1 MLHMCSVTIIILLGQ
16 DNPEQCKWKGQRIEI
31 SCFFIN
37 RKKNNLYQVFWL
49 LETLTGFRVVYIKK
63 LMNDFI

>member
-37 RKKNNLYQVFWL
+37 RKKK
-49 LETLTGFRVVYIKK
+49 TIYIKY
-63 LMNDFI
+63 FGY

>member
-1 MLHMCSVTIIILLGQ
+1 LGQ
-16 DNPEQCKWKGQRIEI
+16 DNPEQCKWKGQRIKI

-63 LMNDFI
+63 SMNNFI

>member
-1 MLHMCSVTIIILLGQ
+1 MCTVTIIGQ

-37 RKKNNLYQVFWL
+37 KKKQFISSILV
-49 LETLTGFRVVYIKK
+49 IK
-63 LMNDFI
+63 NSN